1 MAVRDRNMFAWQAY
15 VITMSFVSV
24 GLLLGMFFLWRS
36 YSDLNKKFES
46 QAASLQTKTTEGAQA
61 LLRVDRLME
70 MLGKGDP
77 ESNEYMEQQASKF
90 ASDEVLGAVEKD
102 YAQQMALFP
111 NNVQAKDRNLLEL
124 PKTLLETIR
133 LRNDQLAAFRKTLE
147 QAQNDMTT
155 KVADAEKARAD
166 AVVAQK
172 KAETD
177 LQTERQQHSEER
189 ARLNKE
195 KNDAIAQFNR
205 NIAEKDALITQ
216 AEGRIR
222 DLTTLTN
229 DQQETIE
236 AQALEIAQLRND
248 DFAAPQGRIVRTYN
262 GGTDVWINLGSEDG
276 LRVGTPFSVID
287 ESELNTSEAIP
298 KAQLRITQLVPG
310 NGHLARG
317 KIDNYDYRR
326 PVVTGDKVYSPAWRP
341 GRVVGFAL
349 VGKMDMNGDS
359 RDDAQQVME
368 LIRTSGGKV
377 DAVLDAKG
385 NRDDSGGGM
394 TPSTAYVVLGT
405 DLSLNANGGADLLA
419 EQQTRVENYK
429 AFIAE
434 AKQNGITQISLDKL
448 LGYLKTEASDR
459 TVPLG
464 DRMRGQDFPAKPE
477 TRRPPST
484 GPVSGLYTN
493 P

>member
-36 YSDLNKKFES
+36 YSDLGKKYES
-46 QAASLQTKTTEGAQA
+46 QAANLQTKTTEGQQA

-70 MLGKGDP
+70 MLGKGEQSDP
-77 ESNEYMEQQASKF
+77 EYLKQQASKF
-90 ASDEVLGAVEKD
+90 ASDEVLGPVEKEFAD
-102 YAQQMALFP
+102 KMSLFP
-111 NNVQAKDRNLLEL
+111 EGESKKDLMEL
-124 PKTLLETIR
+124 PSKLLETIR

-147 QAQNDMTT
+147 QAQNDMST

-166 AVVAQK
+166 AVTAQK
-172 KAETD
+172 KAEND
-177 LQTERQQHSEER
+177 LQAERQKASDER
-189 ARLNKE
+189 DRLNKE
-195 KNDAIAQFNR
+195 KNDAIAQFAK

-216 AEGRIR
+216 AESRIR

-229 DQQETIE
+229 DQQQTIE
-236 AQALEIAQLRND
+236 EQALEIAQLRND
-248 DFAAPQGRIVRTYN
+248 DFAAPQGRIVRTSN
-262 GGTDVWINLGSEDG
+262 GGTDVWINLGSKDG

-287 ESELNTSEAIP
+287 ESALNTSEAVP
-298 KAQLRITQLVPG
+298 KAQLRITQLVG
-310 NGHLARG
+310 GDGHLARG

-368 LIRTSGGKV
+368 LIKTAGGKV

-459 TVPLG
+459 TIPLG
-464 DRMRGQDFPAKPE
+464 DRMRAQDFPAKTT
-477 TRRPPST
+477 TRRPPSA